1 MTSPTFGLAY
11 SKIDLS
17 PIGAIEVLATSAG
30 LCQVNL
36 LGHAPVQSTLNT
48 IKPAESDL
56 TRLALQQI
64 MEYLAGQRRVF
75 DLPMD
80 WSTCKPFQKRVLVR
94 ALDIP
99 FGQVMTYGQLARELS
114 SAAASRAVGGAMA
127 HNPIPI
133 VIPCHRV
140 VASDGRLTGYSA
152 AEGVRTKQWLLE
164 LEGHKVVSE
173 KLV

>member
-36 LGHAPVQSTLNT
+36 LGHVSVLSSNSS
-48 IKPAESDL
+48 KPAESDL

-64 MEYLAGQRRVF
+64 MDYLSGQRRVF
-75 DLPMD
+75 DLPVD
-80 WSTCKPFQKRVLVR
+80 WAVCKPFQKRALAR
-94 ALDIP
+94 AQTIP
-99 FGQVMTYGQLARELS
+99 FGQVVTYGELARQMG

-164 LEGHKVVSE
+164 LEGHRVVSE